1 MEPSVFLRI
10 NNPDLKIY
18 LYDKKSFDTQG
29 IDDIVANYD
38 VVLLPFYSV
47 ARLTHMPAID
57 IAINMLSMSEM
68 ADIQIRAYCQ
78 FLADNLRGWFYSE
91 NPAQTPGNKEM
102 QVDLFDV
109 FSEYFEINPDTNF
122 GKTPDN
128 RKDWWVMFPY
138 FCCGPNTRIQ
148 LRKEFHIIT
157 QHYTVSVDD
166 TKGVLE
172 TSR

>member
-38 VVLLPFYSV
+38 VALLPFYSV
-47 ARLTHMPAID
+47 AQLTHMPAID

-91 NPAQTPGNKEM
+91 NSNQTPGNKEM

-109 FSEYFEINPDTNF
+109 FSEYFDRLRLF
-122 GKTPDN
+122 QYG
-128 RKDWWVMFPY
+128 Y
-138 FCCGPNTRIQ
+138 F
-148 LRKEFHIIT
+148 
-157 QHYTVSVDD
+157 SVE
-166 TKGVLE
+166 L
-172 TSR
+172 